1 MNERLIKRD
10 QFGAISEIDAGTAGD
25 GGPHRIRRDTGVAW
39 FGLGPLARHAAGRE
53 ARALERLA
61 GLDGVPA
68 LLSWNGRTLE
78 RSWLDGVCLRDAPAV
93 SPAWFPAARRLLIA
107 IHRRGVAHNDLAK
120 EPNWLVRADGS
131 PALLDFQLAS
141 VVADPRSRR
150 LRLLAKQDLRHLL
163 KHKRS
168 FYPDRLTPIERRVLA
183 ERSWLSRLWRATFK
197 RAYRLVTRGIL
208 RWEDNEGM
216 GRQRDGSTR
225 S

>member
-1 MNERLIKRD
+1 VIERLIKRD
-10 QFGAISEIDAGTAGD
+10 QFGAISEVGEGAD
-25 GGPHRIRRDTGVAW
+25 RWIRRDTAVAW

-61 GLDGVPA
+61 GLDGVPT
-68 LLSWNGRTLE
+68 LRSWNGRTLE
-78 RSWLDGVCLRDAPAV
+78 RGWLDGVCLRDAPAV
-93 SPAWFPAARRLLIA
+93 PPDWFPAARRLLIA

-120 EPNWLVRADGS
+120 EPNWLVRADGR

-141 VVADPRSRR
+141 VVANPRSRR

-163 KHKRS
+163 KHKRT
-168 FYPDRLTPIERRVLA
+168 FFPERLTPVERRVLA

-197 RAYRLVTRGIL
+197 RVYRLVTRGVL
-208 RWEDNEGM
+208 GWEDNEGL

-225 S
+225 EKAGS